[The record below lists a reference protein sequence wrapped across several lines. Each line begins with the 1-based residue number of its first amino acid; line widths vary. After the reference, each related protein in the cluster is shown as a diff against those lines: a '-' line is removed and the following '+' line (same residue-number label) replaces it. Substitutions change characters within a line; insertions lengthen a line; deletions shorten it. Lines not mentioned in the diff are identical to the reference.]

1 MYDEGLDDVTSPI
14 KRRNT
19 IRERRGE
26 GEVSTKLGS
35 FGYFLRKHIQVNLA
49 NIQIESQAEEEKEER
64 ELPFPLQSRRTTL
77 ARRKLVRSK
86 SLIPEPAAKTTLE

>member
-1 MYDEGLDDVTSPI
+1 MYDEGLDDVASPI

-19 IRERRGE
+19 MRERRGE

-49 NIQIESQAEEEKEER
+49 NIQIETQAEK
-64 ELPFPLQSRRTTL
+64 
-77 ARRKLVRSK
+77 RKKNANYHFLFNQEGR
-86 SLIPEPAAKTTLE
+86 L